1 MSMVKKR
8 IQNPAEKEISTEKQ
22 VGLQQYLHL
31 LWVHKHTELRILHPS
46 NSQKRNIKVGPA

>member
-1 MSMVKKR
+1 MVKKR

-22 VGLQQYLHL
+22 VGLQKYLHL

-46 NSQKRNIKVGPA
+46 NSQKSNIKVGPA